1 MGHHELIALSDFH
14 QLTVIGGLLLVIF
27 TGLYLNF
34 ISRRVTSDGPR
45 CGEIAWSVRSLFE
58 VLGHSRF
65 VNVRELF
72 FVFIVE
78 HDLPLKQALA
88 ELNQCGQIGH
98 LERLHQHVI
107 PYAEHLSN
115 LADLVTPVRRLQL
128 VFFLSLVSLKLQLE
142 TEENHARGQNR
153 RPVLVK
159 RCIKQD

>member
-1 MGHHELIALSDFH
+1 M
-14 QLTVIGGLLLVIF
+14 
-27 TGLYLNF
+27 
-34 ISRRVTSDGPR
+34 
-45 CGEIAWSVRSLFE
+45 
-58 VLGHSRF
+58 
-65 VNVRELF
+65 RELV
-72 FVFIVE
+72 FVFFVE

-128 VFFLSLVSLKLQLE
+128 VLFLSLVSLKLQLE
-142 TEENHARGQNR
+142 TEENHARSQNR

-159 RCIKQD
+159 RCVKQD